1 MRRSI
6 LGFFSHIHLRI
17 MSLTQSHI
25 QMNPS
30 PRDTGR
36 SVIMSSPFISK
47 LGTNYCPRDE
57 EVAEIQTLLAEP
69 TLRLQHLDAEIA
81 DLQMAL
87 DKLIEQRVE
96 LSDYVDA
103 HRDLISPARRLPLDI
118 IQEIFIACLPTHRNC
133 VMSAAEAPVLLG
145 RICSSWRA
153 ITLSTPRLW
162 ASVHIV
168 EPLPHHEG
176 YSPAASTD
184 KLEPRLETTRTWL
197 GRSGQC
203 PLSISLQFMA
213 YPTDTPGPPNRF
225 IQAVI
230 PFASRWKHISFTML
244 PSVLEALSHLTAED
258 VPILKSVD
266 ITIHGSPWDSVRWDI
281 FQFLRGAEIDS
292 FSISSSI
299 LIFAPLELPL
309 RWNRLTDISM
319 MGTQGEM
326 SLQILS
332 RCPQLRSC
340 RFRVRDGLDTN
351 SAVEEP
357 IIELPFLHTLDLE
370 CPTPSSTV
378 TVRQLFARL
387 SLPQLRNLRFRGL
400 SDTIPPPP
408 GALDNV
414 NSDTVSDAPLLS
426 AVAPRLESLDVNMGL
441 FSKASFLGF
450 LRELPPTVCELR
462 ISHFRRRYGI
472 FDDQILESLI
482 PSSDF
487 SAFCCPG
494 LQVLEIND
502 RRCCSF
508 SDETLLRFIKS
519 RTRALKRVV
528 IRFSRDMQLDIRP
541 ELQSFVQSGLH
552 LDLRYPPPAVFQSS
566 PWEGLPDAANFSQT
580 LFAPATFNDDW

>member
-1 MRRSI
+1 
-6 LGFFSHIHLRI
+6 
-17 MSLTQSHI
+17 
-25 QMNPS
+25 
-30 PRDTGR
+30 
-36 SVIMSSPFISK
+36 MSSPFIPK

-57 EVAEIQTLLAEP
+57 EVAEIQALIAEP

-87 DKLIEQRVE
+87 DKLIEQRTE

-145 RICSSWRA
+145 RICSSWRD

-162 ASVHIV
+162 ASLHIV
-168 EPLPHHEG
+168 EPLHHEG
-176 YSPAASTD
+176 WSPTASAD
-184 KLEPRLETTRTWL
+184 KLVQRLETTRTWL
-197 GRSGQC
+197 GRSGHC
-203 PLSISLQFMA
+203 PLSISLQSMA
-213 YPTDTPGPPNRF
+213 YPTDTLGPPNRL
-225 IQAVI
+225 IQAVV

-244 PSVLEALSHLTAED
+244 PSVLEAVSHLTEED
-258 VPILKSVD
+258 VPILKSVS
-266 ITIHGSPWDSVRWDI
+266 ISATHLSPWDSVRWDLL
-281 FQFLRGAEIDS
+281 QFLRGVEIDS
-292 FSISSSI
+292 FSISASS
-299 LIFAPLELPL
+299 LTPLELPL
-309 RWNRLTDISM
+309 RWDRLTDISM
-319 MGTQGEM
+319 VGAWGSSSLTGES
-326 SLQILS
+326 SLQVFS
-332 RCPQLRSC
+332 RCSQLRSC
-340 RFRVRDGLDTN
+340 RLRVRDGLDTN

-378 TVRQLFARL
+378 TISRT
-387 SLPQLRNLRFRGL
+387 FRYY
-400 SDTIPPPP
+400 PPPP

-450 LRELPPTVCELR
+450 LRGLPPTVCELR

-519 RTRALKRVV
+519 RTRVLKRVV